1 MKAFTGATMID
12 GTGAMPV
19 SDAVLLVE
27 DGAIVEAG
35 SAGDVRIPEGVE
47 VIDASG
53 MTLMPGLIDTH
64 DHLASFSYE
73 IASRWGITE
82 PRSTRHLRIASVLK
96 QTLETGYTAV
106 RDAGGLDAGFR
117 IAVDEGLVPGPRL
130 HVGLGFITPTGGMGD
145 RVSPLGYKPPAGAD
159 SGLPWGVADGPEG
172 MRAKVREMVGAGADV
187 IKTATTG
194 GASSTA
200 GLGPKDVLF
209 ERAELEALVDE
220 AHKRGRRVMCHAL
233 GGEGLRMAIEVGVDS
248 IEHGSYLDEDPE
260 LLEMMAEKG
269 IVFHSDIWRVH
280 FPRHSGGRR
289 TAGHALPHYD
299 STMSKSLLMALE
311 YGVTVTAGTDEGGW
325 EHGNNAHEIS
335 CLVEAGMTP
344 MQAIVAAT
352 SDAAELH
359 GAGRGDRQHLGWK
372 MRGHHPSGRQSARRC
387 DYFGTRQRSEVCD
400 EGRRYSF
407 GQARHGQ
414 ARWSFLVRLRRSLD
428 SLFIWTAIWR
438 GADAE
443 SKGKKGRVGARKSEG
458 CHSYGERGNSGIAGH
473 IDEGEDS
480 NDGDGEVVVL
490 TDRSRHSDNRIGVK
504 AKDIICCN

>member
-1 MKAFTGATMID
+1 MKAFTGARMID

-19 SDAVLLVE
+19 SDAVVLVE
-27 DGAIVEAG
+27 DCAIVEAG
-35 SAGDVRIPEGVE
+35 SAGDVRIPEGAD

-130 HVGLGFITPTGGMGD
+130 QVGLGFITPTGGMGD

-220 AHKRGRRVMCHAL
+220 AHKRGLRVMCHAL

-269 IVFHSDIWRVH
+269 IVFTPTYGVYTFHATQGTPH
-280 FPRHSGGRR
+280 GRAR
-289 TAGHALPHYD
+289 AAALREHHV
-299 STMSKSLLMALE
+299 KSLRMALE
-311 YGVTVTAGTDEGGW
+311 HGVTVTAGTDEGGW

-344 MQAIVAAT
+344 LQAIVAAT
-352 SDAAELH
+352 SDAADCMGLAEEI
-359 GAGRGDRQHLGWK
+359 GSIAAGKCADII
-372 MRGHHPSGRQSARRC
+372 
-387 DYFGTRQRSEVCD
+387 
-400 EGRRYSF
+400 
-407 GQARHGQ
+407 
-414 ARWSFLVRLRRSLD
+414 LVDGNPLD
-428 SLFIWTAIWR
+428 DVTIL
-438 GADAE
+438 
-443 SKGKKGRVGARKSEG
+443 
-458 CHSYGERGNSGIAGH
+458 ERGNAVKYVMK
-473 IDEGEDS
+473 
-480 NDGDGEVVVL
+480 DGATHLDKRDMDKRTG
-490 TDRSRHSDNRIGVK
+490 RSS
-504 AKDIICCN
+504 